1 MTKAILGSGILVEY
15 QDSAT
20 WYEAKEPV
28 DIGNIGDVGSFVDV
42 THLASPNKTREYIA
56 GLRDTEEKSMSFRF
70 IDDDADQTRLR
81 GLADSGSTVPFRIT
95 FPPTV
100 DNGTQARASFSMVL
114 SSQQVESPTPDG
126 VLNLLITGRV
136 TGTTTWSTV

>member
-1 MTKAILGSGILVEY
+1 MTKAILGSGIQVEY

-20 WYEAKEPV
+20 WYTAPEPV
-28 DIGNIGDVGSFVDV
+28 DIGNVGDVGSFVDV

-56 GLRDTEEKSMSFRF
+56 GLRDTEEKTMSFRF

-81 GLADSGSTVPFRIT
+81 GLADNGATVPFRIT
-95 FPPTV
+95 FPATV
-100 DNGTQARASFSMVL
+100 DNGTQARATFSMVL
-114 SSQQVESPTPDG
+114 SSQQVESPSPDG
-126 VLNLLITGRV
+126 VLNLMIMGRV